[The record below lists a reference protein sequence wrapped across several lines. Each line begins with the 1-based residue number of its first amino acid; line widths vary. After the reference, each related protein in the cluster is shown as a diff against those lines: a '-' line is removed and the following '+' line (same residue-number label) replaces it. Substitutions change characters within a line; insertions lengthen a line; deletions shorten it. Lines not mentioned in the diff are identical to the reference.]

1 MASTNIIQ
9 SKLTEWEKGRA
20 GEKFVAS
27 SGSPLSAVPPQIESV
42 TLCTSSKYQLGENGN
57 IEVMVT
63 LSDPVIVTGT
73 PTLRIEFYPG
83 ETKDAKYESGSGTKN
98 LLFRYTVEKGDH
110 SKEIS
115 VPAGTI
121 IQFPGGSAIKSV
133 TTCKSLLLVNSPAF
147 YLTPKLQ
154 VTGEFDEVEVSKQVE
169 YLSKRSNLATVV
181 VEGNND
187 TVIYRWI
194 EERLAS
200 HVDSHL
206 TIDPLPAGDRSN
218 LLEIYN
224 RRGEFS
230 SRIPV
235 AFLADLDY
243 QVLADPTLMLRH
255 YPDIIWTTGY
265 SLENDLYTDANPTQ
279 LIKQTDF
286 KIYNAALKVVI
297 ETFASE
303 VTRWH
308 TGGIKQDLRNQ
319 YLAAISTNASLKLR
333 GKDLYSILEYFH
345 SPTPRMSKHSPTS
358 RMSKRLID
366 VTGNHRPLITRL
378 ILEILNK
385 INKQFRKLPPDRKS
399 AVISLPKP
407 S

>member
-1 MASTNIIQ
+1 MTTVDTIQ
-9 SKLTEWEKGRA
+9 SRLTEWKKEKA
-20 GEKFVAS
+20 GEKFVAP
-27 SGSPLSAVPPQIESV
+27 SGSPLSAAPPQIKSV
-42 TLCTSSKYQLGENGN
+42 TLCTSSEYQLGENGN

-63 LSDPVIVTGT
+63 LSAPVIITGT

-83 ETKDAKYESGSGTKN
+83 EIKDAKYERGSGTKN
-98 LLFRYTVEKGDH
+98 LLFRYVVEKGDH
-110 SKEIS
+110 SEEIS

-133 TTCKSLLLVNSPAF
+133 TTCKSLLLVKSPAF

-154 VTGEFDEVEVSKQVE
+154 VAGEFDEAEVSKQVE
-169 YLSKRSNLATVV
+169 YLSQRSNLATVV

-194 EERLAS
+194 KERLAS
-200 HVDSHL
+200 HVGSHL
-206 TIDPLPAGDRSN
+206 TIQPLPAGDRSN

-230 SRIPV
+230 SRLPV

-243 QVLADPTLMLRH
+243 QVLADPTRMLRH

-265 SLENDLYTDANPTQ
+265 SLENDLYTDANPTH
-279 LIKQTDF
+279 LIKAGDF
-286 KIYNAALKVVI
+286 NAYNAALKVVI
-297 ETFASE
+297 DTFADE
-303 VTRWH
+303 VTKWH
-308 TGGIKQDLRNQ
+308 TGTTKSHLKNQ

-333 GKDLYSILEYFH
+333 GKDLFSILEHFH
-345 SPTPRMSKHSPTS
+345 NPTYPGLPSTL

-366 VTGNHRPLITRL
+366 VTGNHCPLITRL
-378 ILEILNK
+378 VLEILNQ
-385 INKQFRKLPPDRKS
+385 INKQWRNLPPTRRS
-399 AVISLPKP
+399 ALIRI
-407 S
+407 